1 MSRFFVPPESVC
13 ADKIHLKGKEV
24 HHIVNVM
31 RLRSGDKIVTFDG
44 TGAEYTGI
52 IEKISLSR
60 ILIGIEQTTFR
71 LPEESFSVTLA
82 QAIPRKA
89 KMNYIV
95 QKCAEL
101 GVWRIIPLQTT
112 RTVVRLKGGQEGSQ
126 YKRWERIARE
136 ASKQCG
142 RTQLTEIGRLT
153 RFEQAVEGITSYDL
167 ALIPCL
173 AEGTRDLKTVLLSYK
188 KDRSSKRAARIIV
201 FIGPEGGFT
210 PEEIKTSQDNG
221 AIAVSL
227 SKNIL
232 KSDTAAISSLA
243 IINYELG
250 ATCP

>member
-1 MSRFFVPPESVC
+1 MSRFFIPPESVN

-24 HHIVNVM
+24 RHIVNVM
-31 RLRSGDKIVTFDG
+31 RLRRGDKIVTFDG

-52 IEKISLSR
+52 IKKVSSNR

-89 KMNYIV
+89 KMDYIV

-101 GVWRIIPLQTT
+101 GVRRIIPLQTA
-112 RTVVRLKGGQEGSQ
+112 RTVVRLRDGREGSQ

-142 RTQLTEIGRLT
+142 RTQLTEIDRLT
-153 RFEQAVEGITSYDL
+153 GFGQAVKGITSYEL

-173 AEGTRDLKTVLLSYK
+173 AEGVRDLKTVLLNYK
-188 KDRSSKRAARIIV
+188 KDRSSKRVARIII

-210 PEEIKTSQDNG
+210 PEEVKASQDNG

-250 ATCP
+250 TARS